1 MENKQD
7 LFDSIINR
15 RRSNRRFDTDIS
27 VPDSVIEKAL
37 QHAILAP
44 NSSNMQCWEFY
55 WIRAK
60 DQKKEMAAYCL
71 GQGAATTAQHLLV
84 FVTRQDLW
92 KKRARWNYDRIKE
105 GIPGEPTKQQQR
117 GLDYYKKLMPLAYAS
132 DWLGILSLVRRTISF
147 FGGLQKPFM
156 RFGGKADQRITV
168 HKSCALAAENF
179 MLSIAAADFDTC
191 PMEGFD
197 AKRVK
202 KALDLPYGAEINMII
217 GVGKGTEQGVWGP
230 RNRVPFNE
238 VVKIVD

>member
-105 GIPGEPTKQQQR
+105 
-117 GLDYYKKLMPLAYAS
+117 
-132 DWLGILSLVRRTISF
+132 
-147 FGGLQKPFM
+147 
-156 RFGGKADQRITV
+156 
-168 HKSCALAAENF
+168 
-179 MLSIAAADFDTC
+179 
-191 PMEGFD
+191 
-197 AKRVK
+197 
-202 KALDLPYGAEINMII
+202 
-217 GVGKGTEQGVWGP
+217 
-230 RNRVPFNE
+230 
-238 VVKIVD
+238 